1 MGDNPASVDLDHQR
15 VRHLLERLRRRTPE
29 EVVIGALLFAP
40 AFTPEMREA
49 LRLLHLE
56 RSTEAVH
63 NAAPTARFEPSANR
77 RVRRRTRV
85 TPSRKL
91 LLRHAHMEAGVVGL
105 FSRVREPWDD
115 D

>member
-1 MGDNPASVDLDHQR
+1 MRFANRSLGIATMSDNPAPVDLDHRR
-15 VRHLLERLRRRTPE
+15 VRYLVQLLRRRTPE

-63 NAAPTARFEPSANR
+63 NAAPTARL
-77 RVRRRTRV
+77 RT
-85 TPSRKL
+85 
-91 LLRHAHMEAGVVGL
+91 
-105 FSRVREPWDD
+105 FSQPEGSPTDACYPI
-115 D
+115 

>member
-56 RSTEAVH
+56 RSTEAVQ
-63 NAAPTARFEPSANR
+63 NAAPTARL
-77 RVRRRTRV
+77 RT
-85 TPSRKL
+85 
-91 LLRHAHMEAGVVGL
+91 
-105 FSRVREPWDD
+105 FSQSEGSPTDACHPI
-115 D
+115 

>member
-15 VRHLLERLRRRTPE
+15 VRHLLELLRRRTPE

-56 RSTEAVH
+56 RRTEAVR
-63 NAAPTARFEPSANR
+63 NAAPTARL
-77 RVRRRTRV
+77 RTCS
-85 TPSRKL
+85 PPEG
-91 LLRHAHMEAGVVGL
+91 LRTDACHPV
-105 FSRVREPWDD
+105 
-115 D
+115 